1 MAQVCSV
8 HEFWRTNMCLRA
20 LCACAERARGTG
32 PQTDDSFPKLHQLF
46 VSCVQV
52 EPEQGSSHA
61 GSQELLAETMPAA
74 GPVSPVSHVEHSVIE
89 SSSNPEAPR
98 PAGADP
104 ASAAVAKALALK
116 RAMSLLTGIRYA
128 VPGYASLQSNCR
140 AALSELT
147 PDSCDISGAESEP
160 ELESPVP
167 VADQAPVPP
176 DSTDP
181 APPSA
186 QESVGS
192 AVAAN
197 HRLDAASIERYRV
210 QAEEEKMVLAVGSV
224 NAFLSV
230 IGGFSI
236 ERKEKV
242 WRKRKIKK
250 EAPPPTPAEEA
261 RLSRVHKV
269 ADTIVRKLHD
279 KLWVRYGQASEEQK
293 EALAKNC
300 RRGLRNVLPAGE
312 DVAAEI
318 KTTRLLNATTQK
330 LVEYLS
336 GLGDDWDSM
345 IAASHLG
352 PKNVHE

>member
-1 MAQVCSV
+1 M
-8 HEFWRTNMCLRA
+8 HEFWRTNVCSSA
-20 LCACAERARGTG
+20 LCACAERARRAG
-32 PQTDDSFPKLHQLF
+32 PPPDDSFLKPHQLF
-46 VSCVQV
+46 VSCAQV

-61 GSQELLAETMPAA
+61 GSQELLAETMPAD

-89 SSSNPEAPR
+89 PSSNPAAPR

-116 RAMSLLTGIRYA
+116 RAMSQLTSIRYA
-128 VPGYASLQSNCR
+128 VPGYASLHSSCR
-140 AALSELT
+140 TALSVLT

-167 VADQAPVPP
+167 VEDQAPAPP

-181 APPSA
+181 APTSA
-186 QESVGS
+186 QETVGS
-192 AVAAN
+192 AAAAN
-197 HRLDAASIERYRV
+197 HRLDAASMERYRV

-269 ADTIVRKLHD
+269 ADAIVRKLHD

-300 RRGLRNVLPAGE
+300 RRGLRNVLPAEE

-318 KTTRLLNATTQK
+318 KTTRLLNATVQK

-352 PKNVHE
+352 PKNLRE